1 MTHPSKHPGP
11 PGANRVEL
19 NVKQTSRSAVTT
31 STLSA
36 LELRRQIAA
45 RVDVLGNIIAL
56 AGGKIPDEWIKN
68 GNLTDEDGNLKDGN
82 RLTLGRVIEA
92 NYKLL
97 DRILPQLK
105 ALEIHDNPDE
115 KVADYEGQRHRFLSL
130 LERRLAAEDP
140 GSKTIQ

>member
-1 MTHPSKHPGP
+1 MTNPAHQPDP
-11 PGANRVEL
+11 PGKNRVVL
-19 NVKQTSRSAVTT
+19 DVKQSSRATVKT

-45 RVDVLGNIIAL
+45 KVDVLGNIIQL
-56 AGGKIPDEWIKN
+56 AGGKIPDEWIAN

-115 KVADYEGQRHRFLSL
+115 KVADYEGQRHRFLAL

-140 GSKTIQ
+140 GSTSVQ